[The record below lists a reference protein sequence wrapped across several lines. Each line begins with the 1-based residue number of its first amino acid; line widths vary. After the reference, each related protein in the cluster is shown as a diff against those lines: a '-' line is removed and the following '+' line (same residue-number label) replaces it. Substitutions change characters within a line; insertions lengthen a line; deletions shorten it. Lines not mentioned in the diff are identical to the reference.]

1 VAFCFMGLGV
11 RILLERSEGEMPTTT
26 DYVSSV
32 SLLPTVE
39 FLELVA
45 KKQWDSTVSYGLG
58 ISTIVPMFHSTTNS
72 EWLCLNTEA
81 EFLNSPIGTVSIKN
95 PFAYTRPESSPVYVG
110 YNDISIPS
118 TKANKAKSLYL
129 FRIDEDGINE
139 VITVSNYDKKDRN
152 VTTAPPL
159 DCFSRECMTWFSS
172 DVDWFTGFGVS
183 SQSLASFVVNDNGII
198 LSKSSDILAGVIPES
213 VTTVDY
219 TNIQVVNTVSTF
231 TPWVSI
237 QLSTGVQYM
246 GSEDDKANILFLFS
260 VDKDDDS
267 LVAFAHGYTAP
278 AKAFTGYNGIETR
291 VYFDKDEIIII

>member
-1 VAFCFMGLGV
+1 MGLGV
-11 RILLERSEGEMPTTT
+11 RILLERLEGEMPTTT

-32 SLLPTVE
+32 SMLPTLE

-45 KKQWDSTVSYGLG
+45 KKQWDSSASYGLG

-81 EFLNSPIGTVSIKN
+81 EFLEAPIGTISIKS
-95 PFAYTRPESSPVYVG
+95 PFGYTRPESSPVYVSF
-110 YNDISIPS
+110 NDSVKID
-118 TKANKAKSLYL
+118 KNKVNKAKSLFL
-129 FRIDEDGINE
+129 FRIGEEQNE
-139 VITVSNYDKKDRN
+139 IITVSNYDKKDQN

-183 SQSLASFVVNDNGII
+183 SQSLASFVVDDDGII
-198 LSKSSDILAGVIPES
+198 LTKSSDLLSGLITKS

-219 TNIQVVNTVSTF
+219 TNIQVVNTTSESM
-231 TPWVSI
+231 PWVSI
-237 QLSTGVQYM
+237 QLSTGVQFLN
-246 GSEDDKANILFLFS
+246 SASDDINLLFLYS
-260 VDKDDDS
+260 VNKDNDS

-278 AKAFTGYNGIETR
+278 ITTSLEYDIIESQI
-291 VYFDKDEIIII
+291 YFDKSEIVII

>member
-1 VAFCFMGLGV
+1 M
-11 RILLERSEGEMPTTT
+11 STTT

-32 SLLPTVE
+32 SLLPTIE

-45 KKQWDSTVSYGLG
+45 KKQWDSSASYGLG

-81 EFLNSPIGTVSIKN
+81 EFLEAPIGTISIKN

-110 YNDISIPS
+110 YNDSVKIDKNKI
-118 TKANKAKSLYL
+118 NKAKSLFL
-129 FRIDEDGINE
+129 FRIGDEQNE
-139 VITVSNYDKKDRN
+139 IITVSNYDKTDRN

-172 DVDWFTGFGVS
+172 DVDWFTGFGVT
-183 SQSLASFVVNDNGII
+183 SQSLASFVVDDNGII
-198 LSKSSDILAGVIPES
+198 LTKSSDLLSGLITKS

-231 TPWVSI
+231 TPWVSM
-237 QLSTGVQYM
+237 QLSTGVQYV
-246 GSEDDKANILFLFS
+246 GGDDNKANILFLFS
-260 VDKDDDS
+260 VDKDNDS

-278 AKAFTGYNGIETR
+278 IFLSPAYDTIETYI
-291 VYFDKDEIIII
+291 YFDSSEIIVV